1 MSEHD
6 TDRLGAVVQ
15 EANAI
20 RAGSGG
26 SAGGAGAGAGGAAA
40 VAPTPARKPLSV
52 RITNREQIERLT
64 PAQKQKLMR
73 IVVAK
78 RQLDGKEKAVKDMA
92 GKENQAGD
100 LQARPPLEKR
110 GSNQF
115 PLPPS
120 EEPKRQKRQK
130 TALHLGGEPAPS
142 TGGAQRPVS
151 VSASLS
157 LLVGRIAPTDDAMR
171 ALQSDVRK
179 TLKRNQ
185 RMDNKRRVSEFQATA
200 ANSPAPWNFPN
211 MVNMSIRL
219 VFRDGETIEREY
231 GRRTELYDELPR
243 LIISRVQ
250 RIAASRN
257 NPNASNAEYVDKL
270 IKKTREDLCR
280 IYATHSRRL
289 LAEFKSAL
297 NVAAFEINGTD
308 PLTLSPGAD
317 VDWGRGQTD
326 FSVTCRRIGIVDLR
340 AYRAGKSLDESLY
353 VATSGGQAWDVLFA
367 LRPQEPLHLNWKQ
380 HPVQG
385 AKFGPLA
392 QQSYFIKNNE
402 LFYVSLDLLPL
413 LTEVTGFGSDA
424 LASLWD
430 AGVGDDEKR
439 GILRCLSFHL
449 SPRKVGGVLK
459 GTS

>member
-20 RAGSGG
+20 RAGGSGG
-26 SAGGAGAGAGGAAA
+26 SAGGAGGAGGTGAGGAAA

-78 RQLDGKEKAVKDMA
+78 RQLDGKEKA

-100 LQARPPLEKR
+100 PQARPPLEKR

-120 EEPKRQKRQK
+120 EGPKRQKRQKRQK
-130 TALHLGGEPAPS
+130 TALHLGGEP
-142 TGGAQRPVS
+142 GGQRPAS

-157 LLVGRIAPTDDAMR
+157 LSVGRVAPTNDAMR
-171 ALQSDVRK
+171 ALHSDVVE
-179 TLKRNQ
+179 TLEKNQ
-185 RMDNKRRVSEFQATA
+185 RMDNQRRVSEFQATA
-200 ANSPAPWNFPN
+200 ANSPAPWNFPT
-211 MVNMSIRL
+211 MANMSIRL

-308 PLTLSPGAD
+308 PLTLPPGAD

-326 FSVTCRRIGIVDLR
+326 FFVTCRRIGIVDLR

-380 HPVQG
+380 LPVQG
-385 AKFGPLA
+385 AKFGPLT

-430 AGVGDDEKR
+430 AAVSDDEKR

-449 SPRKVGGVLK
+449 PRAKSGAP
-459 GTS
+459 